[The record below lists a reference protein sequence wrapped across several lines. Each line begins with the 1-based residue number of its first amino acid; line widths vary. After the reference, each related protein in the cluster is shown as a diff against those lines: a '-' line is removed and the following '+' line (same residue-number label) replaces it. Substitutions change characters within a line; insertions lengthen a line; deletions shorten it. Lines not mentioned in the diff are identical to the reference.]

1 MTNLGTRTEPA
12 LRRAAPALL
21 GYAAVRALGLLTLA
35 LWSGARDKSAYTLL
49 TARWDALWYTRVAEL
64 GYGYEVRLPNGD
76 VHSNLA
82 FFPLLPWLERLL
94 SAVAPLSYADAG
106 FAVALLAS
114 LAAAWGVF
122 AVTDLVYGR
131 RAGVCAVLL
140 WAVLPVGIVQSMAYS
155 ESLFTALAAWSL
167 YAVLTGRWVTAGLL
181 ASLAGLTRP
190 VGLAVVAAVW
200 VAGIAA
206 HLGDRRNRTR
216 AQGAS
221 GITAPALRGP
231 ASTPRRGAAEH
242 TRHFTGHLKL
252 DEGSAPNVAE
262 TDPAAPGTG
271 PRGNSP
277 SASGA
282 DTPRTDP
289 ATPGASSSLDTPGPP
304 ERTPVLQAPGNPA
317 DSSFE
322 RGRSAAGASGA
333 PDAEYA
339 PTDRT
344 PSSTTER
351 IADADSAPDPTHAP
365 AVGPPHTPDPGPSP
379 SASGSDPAVP
389 SGAGSSPA
397 PGSAHTPRPGPA
409 TAPADHPAPRRALGM
424 ALAPLGA
431 AAYVLWVGHR
441 TGKGPLGYLDVQAGW
456 RNGFDGGYA
465 FARFVA
471 DKFTSFPSALAGT
484 GLIVGVGLVV
494 WLYVVCARQG
504 QPLPL
509 LVYSG
514 VVTAL
519 ALCASSY
526 FGSKPRLLMPAF
538 PLLLPLALALARS
551 RTRRSAVIITLIA
564 TASALYGAFWLNGS
578 GPP

>member
-1 MTNLGTRTEPA
+1 MYTTFSSGPPPRRAGRFGARSIIGPVTDLATRTEPA

-21 GYAAVRALGLLTLA
+21 GYAAVRALGLITLA
-35 LWSGARDKSAYTLL
+35 LWTAARDKSAYTLL

-94 SAVAPLSYADAG
+94 SAVTPLSYADAG
-106 FAVALLAS
+106 FVVSLLAS
-114 LAAAWGVF
+114 LFAAWGVF
-122 AVTDLVYGR
+122 AVTDHVYGR

-167 YAVLTGRWVTAGLL
+167 YALLTGRWPAAGLL

-200 VAGIAA
+200 AAGVAAF
-206 HLGDRRNRTR
+206 LRDRRGRAASGPERGAPAGATTATR
-216 AQGAS
+216 AA
-221 GITAPALRGP
+221 
-231 ASTPRRGAAEH
+231 
-242 TRHFTGHLKL
+242 
-252 DEGSAPNVAE
+252 
-262 TDPAAPGTG
+262 
-271 PRGNSP
+271 
-277 SASGA
+277 
-282 DTPRTDP
+282 
-289 ATPGASSSLDTPGPP
+289 
-304 ERTPVLQAPGNPA
+304 
-317 DSSFE
+317 
-322 RGRSAAGASGA
+322 
-333 PDAEYA
+333 
-339 PTDRT
+339 
-344 PSSTTER
+344 
-351 IADADSAPDPTHAP
+351 
-365 AVGPPHTPDPGPSP
+365 
-379 SASGSDPAVP
+379 
-389 SGAGSSPA
+389 
-397 PGSAHTPRPGPA
+397 
-409 TAPADHPAPRRALGM
+409 GM
-424 ALAPLGA
+424 ALAPLGT
-431 AAYVLWVGHR
+431 AAYILWVGHR

-471 DKFTSFPSALAGT
+471 DKFTSFPSALAGV

-494 WLYVVCARQG
+494 WLYVTCVRQG

-551 RTRRSAVIITLIA
+551 GTRRSAGVIAVIA

>member
-1 MTNLGTRTEPA
+1 MWRTPLSALRSAPLRTRRFGARSIIGPVTDLGTRTEPA

-21 GYAAVRALGLLTLA
+21 GYAAVRALGLIALTL
-35 LWSGARDKSAYTLL
+35 WSAARDKSAYTLL

-94 SAVAPLSYADAG
+94 AAVTPLSYADAG
-106 FAVALLAS
+106 LTVSLLAS

-122 AVTDLVYGR
+122 AVTDHVYGR

-167 YAVLTGRWVTAGLL
+167 YAVLTGRWVTAGAL
-181 ASLAGLTRP
+181 ACLAGLTRP
-190 VGLAVVAAVW
+190 VGIAVVAAVW
-200 VAGIAA
+200 AAGIAA
-206 HLGDRRNRTR
+206 FVRNR
-216 AQGAS
+216 
-221 GITAPALRGP
+221 
-231 ASTPRRGAAEH
+231 
-242 TRHFTGHLKL
+242 
-252 DEGSAPNVAE
+252 
-262 TDPAAPGTG
+262 TDPAADIEDT
-271 PRGNSP
+271 
-277 SASGA
+277 SAL
-282 DTPRTDP
+282 
-289 ATPGASSSLDTPGPP
+289 SL
-304 ERTPVLQAPGNPA
+304 
-317 DSSFE
+317 
-322 RGRSAAGASGA
+322 
-333 PDAEYA
+333 
-339 PTDRT
+339 
-344 PSSTTER
+344 
-351 IADADSAPDPTHAP
+351 
-365 AVGPPHTPDPGPSP
+365 
-379 SASGSDPAVP
+379 
-389 SGAGSSPA
+389 
-397 PGSAHTPRPGPA
+397 
-409 TAPADHPAPRRALGM
+409 RRALGL
-424 ALAPLGA
+424 ALAPAGT

-471 DKFTSFPSALAGT
+471 DKFTSFPSALAGA

-494 WLYVVCARQG
+494 WLYVVCVRQG

-509 LVYSG
+509 LVYAG

-538 PLLLPLALALARS
+538 PCCSPSPWRCPARVRAGQPRSWRRSPPCPPCTARS
-551 RTRRSAVIITLIA
+551 
-564 TASALYGAFWLNGS
+564 G
-578 GPP
+578 